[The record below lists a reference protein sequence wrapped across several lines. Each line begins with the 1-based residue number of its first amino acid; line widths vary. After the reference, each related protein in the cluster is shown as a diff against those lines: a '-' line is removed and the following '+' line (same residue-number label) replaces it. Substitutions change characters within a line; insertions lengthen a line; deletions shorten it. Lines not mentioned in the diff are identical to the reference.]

1 MREEPKVVK
10 FYPKDAAKNADA
22 VLEQALGRYDQ
33 VLVIG
38 WDKEGLFDARATTG
52 LKDGAECLWLV
63 ESFKHKLMSGAF
75 LPEEYQDE

>member
-1 MREEPKVVK
+1 MSEAPKVVK

-22 VLEQALGRYDQ
+22 VLEQAVGHYDQ

-52 LKDGAECLWLV
+52 LKDAECLWLV

-75 LPEEYQDE
+75 LLEDYQDE